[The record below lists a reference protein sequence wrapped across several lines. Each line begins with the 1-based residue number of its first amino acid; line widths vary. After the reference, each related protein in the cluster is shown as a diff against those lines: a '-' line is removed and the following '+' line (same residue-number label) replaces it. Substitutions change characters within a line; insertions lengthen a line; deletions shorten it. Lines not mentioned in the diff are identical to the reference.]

1 MSQLEAGL
9 RRLRS
14 AHPSVLEAM
23 QRLYRANPDN
33 RGDVD
38 AIVAA
43 AAQQAYEVH
52 RAQTL
57 ARRCVLLRPAVAPF
71 HAVRYVPDV
80 LMDYLAAIG
89 GFERITNA
97 TPEFRQ
103 HMKATADL
111 AQHAPQIDGVDPAID
126 IVPGA

>member
-38 AIVAA
+38 AIVTA
-43 AAQQAYEVH
+43 AAQQAYVVH
-52 RAQTL
+52 RDQTL
-57 ARRCVLLRPAVAPF
+57 ARRCVLMRPSVEPY

-89 GFERITNA
+89 GFDRVTNA

-103 HMKATADL
+103 HMKATADT
-111 AQHAPQIDGVDPAID
+111 APQIDGVDPAID